1 MHKSSVVILNYNS
14 SENCR
19 KCIADLQKQRGIDF
33 NIIVVDNASRTDDVA
48 ILQNICAENDI
59 TLIKNVHNN
68 GYSAGNNIGLRYAAE
83 SGAEFALIVNPDMEF
98 PDPDYLTILRKKF
111 DDDKDIVVV
120 ASDILHHDGYHQN
133 PMSPDRGWKSG
144 FEFIKG
150 LFKKVADLNATG
162 FNYSRVC
169 EKVSGCCFMIRM
181 EFLQEIG
188 FFDEYPFLYC
198 EEAIL
203 AAQVKQLK
211 KKMFYIAEAQAI
223 HRHIKSSKVAPVQM
237 IKEWR
242 RSRIYF
248 QKKYAKDNFFFYI
261 LCYFLLHV
269 YFFALISAK
278 FRKQLWK

>member
-1 MHKSSVVILNYNS
+1 MKNSIIILNYNS
-14 SENCR
+14 STDCR
-19 KCIADLQKQRGIDF
+19 KCIADLQRQRGIDF
-33 NIIVVDNASRTDDVA
+33 NIIVVDNASRPDDVA
-48 ILQNICAENDI
+48 VLQDICAENSVI
-59 TLIKNVHNN
+59 LIKNTHNK

-83 SGAEFALIVNPDMEF
+83 SGTEFALIVNPDMEF
-98 PDPDYLTILRKKF
+98 PNPDYLITLRKKF
-111 DDDKDIVVV
+111 DDDNDIVVV

-133 PMSPDRGWKSG
+133 PMKPDRGWK
-144 FEFIKG
+144 
-150 LFKKVADLNATG
+150 TG
-162 FNYSRVC
+162 FDFLRALTKRSSNFSNVSFMQSQVC

-181 EFLQEIG
+181 DFLQEIG

-203 AAQVKQLK
+203 AAQVKQLA
-211 KKMFYIAEAQAI
+211 KKMFYIAEVQAI
-223 HRHIKSSKVAPVQM
+223 HNHIKNTKSNAVRRM
-237 IKEWR
+237 KEWR

-261 LCYFLLHV
+261 LGYFLLHV